1 MKTVIRL
8 AFLVV
13 ALSSL
18 SLAQWGTGV
27 YVNGVELSE
36 AQVLEL
42 TYYGIYLPVG
52 FYWFDPQTGQF
63 GVEGASSLGLPDEYY
78 PYGSVTTDYGST
90 VIDGDF
96 SGFISPDGSVTCGPD
111 GGCIFSE

>member
-8 AFLVV
+8 MFHVIV
-13 ALSSL
+13 LSSL
-18 SLAQWGTGV
+18 SLAQWGTRV

-36 AQVLEL
+36 AQVWEL
-42 TYYGIYLPVG
+42 AYYGIYLPVG
-52 FYWFDPQTGQF
+52 FYWFDPATGHF
-63 GVEGASSLGLPDEYY
+63 GAVGEPALNGVETQS
-78 PYGSVTTDYGST
+78 YGSVTTEYGST
-90 VIDGDF
+90 VVDGDF

>member
-27 YVNGVELSE
+27 YVNGVGLSE

-42 TYYGIYLPVG
+42 AYYGIYLPVG
-52 FYWFDPQTGQF
+52 FHWFDPVTGEF
-63 GVEGASSLGLPDEYY
+63 GLETTPSLGIPEDS
-78 PYGSVTTDYGST
+78 YGSVHTDYGST
-90 VIDGDF
+90 AVDGDF